1 MAARSGGQVALRLL
15 VAHAVAYPVALAWA
29 FGSVP
34 LTVVAVASA
43 TGTSLEDAEIA
54 HRVLVRVLWPAILS
68 FAAVHAAGAAWA
80 WSADARRGFRLFA
93 WSSGALMA
101 IAVVAGGG
109 SWLWLMSK

>member
-1 MAARSGGQVALRLL
+1 MALRLL
-15 VAHAVAYPVALAWA
+15 VAHALAYPVALAWA

-34 LTVVAVASA
+34 LIVVAVASA
-43 TGTSLEDAEIA
+43 SGTSLGDAEIA
-54 HRVLVRVLWPAILS
+54 HRVLVRVAWPAALS

-80 WSADARRGFRLFA
+80 WSKDARRGRRLFA

-101 IAVVAGGG
+101 VAVVVGAA